1 MKLGFKSNDFIGR
14 DKELAKLLD
23 IYEDTK
29 AGNTNVVILEADTG
43 IGKTRLIQ
51 ELYHYLTI
59 YDDDPNYWPDNLED
73 TKHTMTIVP
82 EFDVLENNKELEM
95 PWLWMALR
103 CPNTDE
109 RNSRYH
115 TTALN
120 QIRKQVK
127 LHLGGL
133 IEKKRQSEDNKK
145 AIRNGVSLFINY
157 AFPGSGA
164 ALGLISDILSGLDNG
179 LNTYESLRNMWNN
192 WRTNKENQ
200 HRDRNAIL
208 AQQEYTSFIDQ
219 TMKIFSAILSTN
231 KKEHKLPLILV
242 VDDAQWADPLTLSFI
257 KRLVKTSEEKKW
269 PILILC
275 TCWGSSLKEQNLT
288 STGENLAHFGA
299 LVNQSKDISQTHLI
313 KMKKLRNSDIEQII
327 SMELSNISTIAKK
340 KLAMEC
346 SGDLELLWDSIKRI
360 KNTPGFIGATG
371 ELQIP
376 LSRLHFSS
384 NKKKE
389 IAREKILDLGIQKV
403 LLLAWGSAQG
413 IKFSKPFLERCI
425 QKFKH
430 EFYVDMSHFYHL
442 ETPYNLIKV
451 KKHVLFEEM
460 SSFNRRLYY
469 EIAREILEDLPH
481 RPQIEAM
488 LLEFYI
494 EIISTSQIDTLDSN
508 EQITIYEE
516 FRYQVE
522 KSNQQA
528 VLHELYTQAGIRLLE
543 LCLQNGFFKSCMEV
557 GDSLISTSGLSN
569 ENYKYVLSILIKASF
584 DAGEVDLEEKYIKLY
599 SENTFL
605 HNEKDQDLLGLL
617 YKSKYHQR
625 LFHTEKAVS
634 LAEKAVQKA
643 SSTKDYQA
651 YKCHEQLVNAY
662 FYAGQNQQGFTA
674 LKIMERDFQ
683 DFLEDNERIN
693 ASFHHTF
700 SLLCHNVDLNQ
711 QVVEK
716 ASICKKAYSGFHDTY
731 NQMLSS
737 VNLADGYMGIGKLA
751 EAEKEIERVYKRA
764 KASNWVNAHNIAAIC
779 YGNILTI
786 QGRLSEAFQYYEEG
800 ILLSKQ
806 IKHNWDLY
814 YGLIWRSICLA
825 RFGDPLSISNL
836 ITYKMECDN
845 RGYEYLSSLAATFS
859 LLAAAFLA
867 KTHPHP
873 KEMLTSIKKDS
884 TPGLYAQ
891 AVAAY
896 LQLEDVIPNEKA
908 QLMLEMI
915 ESVLKCEGIKG
926 FPEIIRDSIQKVA
939 KDRLVTDTL
948 FSSFE
953 HWEETY
959 IQPILHFRH
968 DVLHQLEQEYG
979 TEPKIRS
986 CALKCEAICCY
997 DGVYLLEDEEEML
1010 KTTVHRYPEY
1020 FQHLPE
1026 EFIVDGNWQNIQ
1038 IGRKTAVKPHT
1049 YTSEHFPIHFEKTR
1063 CVFALENGLCSLQKA
1078 ATELDFHPWK
1088 FKPTAC
1094 WSFPIRWKSGKIS
1107 GPPAREEQDPDY
1119 IDENYPGYSKFVPC
1133 AKHQN
1138 DGISWFKHYQQELQ
1152 YLKQKIKK

>member
-23 IYEDTK
+23 IYENTK

-59 YDDDPNYWPDNLED
+59 YDDEPNYWPDNLED

-82 EFDVLENNKELEM
+82 EFEMLENNTELLM
-95 PWLWMALR
+95 PWLWIAMR
-103 CPNTDE
+103 CQNTDE
-109 RNSRYH
+109 RNSHFH

-120 QIRKQVK
+120 QIRKQIK

-133 IEKKRQSEDNKK
+133 IEQKRQSADNRK
-145 AIRNGVSLFINY
+145 AVRNGVSLFINY
-157 AFPGSGA
+157 AFPGSGV
-164 ALGLISDILSGLDNG
+164 ALELIADLLSGLDNG
-179 LNTYESLRNMWNN
+179 LNTYESLKTMWNN
-192 WRTNKENQ
+192 RKNNKENQ
-200 HRDRNAIL
+200 HKDRNAIL

-219 TMKIFSAILSTN
+219 TMDLFSAILSTN
-231 KKEHKLPLILV
+231 NKKYKSPLLLV
-242 VDDAQWADPLTLSFI
+242 VDDAQWADPLTLTFI
-257 KRLVKTSEEKKW
+257 KSLVETGTEKKW

-275 TCWGSSLKEQNLT
+275 TCWESSLKAQTMT
-288 STGENLAHFGA
+288 SAGEDLIHFGA
-299 LVNQSKDISQTHLI
+299 LVKQLQDITHTHLI
-313 KMKKLRNSDIEQII
+313 KMRKLRNIHLEQII
-327 SMELSNISTIAKK
+327 SLELSNISTAAKK
-340 KLAMEC
+340 KLADDC

-360 KNTPGFIGATG
+360 KNTPGFIGING

-376 LSRLHFSS
+376 LSRLHFHS

-389 IAREKILDLGIQKV
+389 IAREKILDLGIEKV

-425 QKFKH
+425 EKFKH
-430 EFYVDMSHFYHL
+430 ELPVNRSHFYYL
-442 ETPYNLIKV
+442 ENPYNLIKI
-451 KKHVLFEEM
+451 KKHVVFEEM

-481 RPQIEAM
+481 RSQIDAM
-488 LLEFYI
+488 LLEFYT
-494 EIISTSQIDTLDSN
+494 EIISTSQINTLDSY

-522 KSNQQA
+522 KSGQQST
-528 VLHELYTQAGIRLLE
+528 LDELYTQSGIRLME
-543 LCLQNGFFKSCMEV
+543 LCLQNGFFKSCMEI
-557 GDSLISTSGLSN
+557 GDSLLATSHLSN

-584 DAGEVDLEEKYIKLY
+584 DAGEVELEEIYIKLY

-605 HNEKDQDLLGLL
+605 QNEKDQDLLGLL

-625 LFHTEKAVS
+625 LFHTEKAVT
-634 LAEKAVQKA
+634 LAEKAVKKA
-643 SSTKDYQA
+643 AASKDYQA

-662 FYAGQNQQGFTA
+662 FYAGQNQKGFET
-674 LKIMERDFQ
+674 LEKMERDFQ
-683 DFLEDNERIN
+683 DFLEDNKRIN
-693 ASFHHTF
+693 ASFHHTA

-711 QVVEK
+711 QVVERAAK
-716 ASICKKAYSGFHDTY
+716 CKSAYSGFHDTY
-731 NQMLSS
+731 NHMLSR

-751 EAEKEIERVYKRA
+751 EAEQEISRVYKKA
-764 KASNWVNAHNIAAIC
+764 KASNWVNTHNIAAIC
-779 YGNILTI
+779 FGNILTV

-800 ILLSKQ
+800 IALSKQ

-814 YGLIWRSICLA
+814 YGLIWRSICLG

-836 ITYKMECDN
+836 ITYKVECDN
-845 RGYEYLSSLAATFS
+845 RGYKYLSSLAATFS
-859 LLAAAFLA
+859 LIAAVFLA
-867 KTHPHP
+867 IRHPNP
-873 KEMLTSIKKDS
+873 KEMLASIDKNS

-891 AVAAY
+891 ATAAY
-896 LQLEDVIPNEKA
+896 LQMIDLSPDEKVHFI
-908 QLMLEMI
+908 QEMI
-915 ESVLKCEGIKG
+915 TSALSCEGIKG
-926 FPEIIRDSIQKVA
+926 FPEIISDCRAAIPKEGFEDQ
-939 KDRLVTDTL
+939 RLL
-948 FSSFE
+948 FTFDQWSKK
-953 HWEETY
+953 Y
-959 IQPILHFRH
+959 IQPVLQFRLDIL
-968 DVLHQLEQEYG
+968 LQLEQEYD
-979 TEPKIRS
+979 TVPKIKS

-1010 KTTVHRYPEY
+1010 KTTVQRYPEY

-1026 EFIVDGNWQNIQ
+1026 EFIVDGNRLDIQ
-1038 IGRKTAVKPHT
+1038 TGRKTAVKPYT
-1049 YTSEHFPIHFEKTR
+1049 YTSKDFPDHFEQTR
-1063 CVFALENGLCSLQKA
+1063 CVFALVNGLCSLQKA

-1094 WSFPIRWKSGKIS
+1094 WSYPLRIQNGKIS
-1107 GPPAREEQDPDY
+1107 SPCTEEEQDPDF
-1119 IDENYPGYSKFVPC
+1119 INENYPGYSKFVPC
-1133 AKHQN
+1133 GKHHD
-1138 DGISWFKHYQQELQ
+1138 DGTSWYKHYQQELQ

>member
-1 MKLGFKSNDFIGR
+1 MKLDFKSNDFIGR

-59 YDDDPNYWPDNLED
+59 YDDEPNYWPDNLED

-82 EFDVLENNKELEM
+82 EFEVLENNAELQM
-95 PWLWMALR
+95 PWMWVAMR
-103 CPNTDE
+103 CQNQDE
-109 RNSRYH
+109 RNSHYH

-120 QIRKQVK
+120 QIRKQIK

-133 IEKKRQSEDNKK
+133 IEQKRQSADNRK
-145 AIRNGVSLFINY
+145 AVRNGVSLFVNY

-164 ALGLISDILSGLDNG
+164 AVSLIADILTGLDSGLH
-179 LNTYESLRNMWNN
+179 TYESLKNMWGN
-192 WRTNKENQ
+192 WRNNKDNQ

-219 TMKIFSAILSTN
+219 TMDIFSAILSTN

-242 VDDAQWADPLTLSFI
+242 VDDAQWADPLTLAFT
-257 KRLVKTSEEKKW
+257 KRLVETGVEKQW

-275 TCWGSSLKEQNLT
+275 TCWESSLKAQILT
-288 STGENLAHFGA
+288 PTAEGLVHFGD
-299 LVNQSKDISQTHLI
+299 LVNQLEAVNRTHLI
-313 KMKKLRNSDIEQII
+313 KMRKLSNTHMEQII
-327 SMELSNISTIAKK
+327 SLELNNINAEAKK
-340 KLAMEC
+340 RLAVEC

-360 KNTPGFIGATG
+360 KNIPGLIGATG
-371 ELQIP
+371 DLQIP

-389 IAREKILDLGIQKV
+389 IAREKILDLGIEKV

-425 QKFKH
+425 QTFKH
-430 EFYVDMSHFYHL
+430 EFQVDLSHFYHL
-442 ETPYNLIKV
+442 ETPDNLIKI
-451 KKHVLFEEM
+451 KKHVLFEQM
-460 SSFNRRLYY
+460 SNFNRRLYY

-481 RPQIEAM
+481 RSQIDAL
-488 LLEFYI
+488 LLEFYT
-494 EIISTSQIDTLDSN
+494 EIISTSKIDTLDSY

-522 KSNQQA
+522 KSNQQST
-528 VLHELYTQAGIRLLE
+528 LYELYSQSGIRLLE
-543 LCLQNGFFKSCMEV
+543 LCLQNGFFKSCIEI
-557 GDSLISTSGLSN
+557 GDSLLASSHLSN

-584 DAGEVDLEEKYIKLY
+584 DAGEVELEEIYIKLY
-599 SENTFL
+599 SENTLL

-634 LAEKAVQKA
+634 LAEKAVHKA
-643 SSTKDYQA
+643 SATKDYQA

-662 FYAGQNQQGFTA
+662 FYAGLNQQGFAA
-674 LKIMERDFQ
+674 LNKMEREFQ
-683 DFLEDNERIN
+683 DFLEDNKRIN
-693 ASFHHTF
+693 ASFHHTVA
-700 SLLCHNVDLNQ
+700 LLCHNVDLNQ
-711 QVVEK
+711 QVVER
-716 ASICKKAYSGFHDTY
+716 ASTCKKAYSGFHDTY
-731 NQMLSS
+731 NHMLSR
-737 VNLADGYMGIGKLA
+737 VNLADGYMGIGMLA
-751 EAEKEIERVYKRA
+751 EAEQEIERVYKRA
-764 KASNWVNAHNIAAIC
+764 KSSNWVNAHNIAAIC

-786 QGRLSEAFQYYEEG
+786 QGRLSEAFQFYEEG
-800 ILLSKQ
+800 IHLSKQ

-825 RFGDPLSISNL
+825 RFGDPASIKNL
-836 ITYKMECDN
+836 VTYKIECDN
-845 RGYEYLSSLAATFS
+845 RGYQYLSSLAAAFS
-859 LLAAAFLA
+859 LLASAFLA
-867 KTHPHP
+867 KKHPNA
-873 KEMLTSIKKDS
+873 KEMLTSIDKDS

-896 LQLEDVIPNEKA
+896 LQIEEIIENEKVN
-908 QLMLEMI
+908 LMHEMI
-915 ESVLKCEGIKG
+915 SSAIDCEGIKG
-926 FPEIIRDSIQKVA
+926 FPEIMSDCVQEIREKELN
-939 KDRLVTDTL
+939 KELL
-948 FSSFE
+948 SSFDL
-953 HWEETY
+953 WNKKY
-959 IQPILHFRH
+959 IQPVLRFRH

-979 TEPKIRS
+979 AEPKMKS
-986 CALKCEAICCY
+986 CALQCEAICCY
-997 DGVYLLEDEEEML
+997 DGVYLLENEEEML
-1010 KTTVHRYPEY
+1010 KTTVHRYPE
-1020 FQHLPE
+1020 FFPHLSD
-1026 EFIVDGNWQNIQ
+1026 EFIVDGNWQDIQ
-1038 IGRKTAVKPHT
+1038 VGRKTAVKP
-1049 YTSEHFPIHFEKTR
+1049 YNYSSEHFPSHFEQTR

-1094 WSFPIRWKSGKIS
+1094 WSFPIRLNTGKIS
-1107 GPPAREEQDPDY
+1107 GPATEDEPDPDY
-1119 IDENYPGYSKFVPC
+1119 VNETYPGYSKFVPC
-1133 AKHQN
+1133 GKHHD
-1138 DGISWFKHYQQELQ
+1138 DGTSWAKHYQQELQ
-1152 YLKQKIKK
+1152 YLKQKLKK